1 MKKIMKKVL
10 SLALV
15 VALAIAPMTV
25 MASGS
30 GTESDP
36 VVLENATTTITTD
49 GTGNP
54 VYYVYNAPVAADY
67 EITVTGTGEDS
78 FGYTIY
84 NPRFGREVETYA
96 YGLTFTVFSEQTDEV
111 KFNVFDYVAEEL
123 TVTITMIEGT
133 EVGGGNV
140 GGATGATPDDAIELT
155 ESPSYLTIP
164 GGGTTV
170 YYKVAVEEEAAY
182 TLELSNRFGVGFD
195 LYLLNPRFGQY
206 GYYGSADNGVL
217 TVEFSAT
224 STDYIFGIGNPED
237 MELAVQVTLTKEG
250 GDEAGSENS
259 IDNPEV
265 ITEMGTYDSTMPAGA
280 FSYWYQW
287 TAAEAGVLTVTTTN
301 ADGYAG
307 FTVNGD
313 WDCVTE
319 SLDNGGKVMVAA
331 GDVVVFYVS
340 PAGAST
346 VNMTASFEAGAVIEQ
361 DQEGPAEEETNYEM
375 IDVTIEIGAD
385 NEIPAPSSWEYTYTV
400 FEFAPT
406 STGKYTFASNDGL
419 IGIVSYNGMWIT
431 VGESTTQVDP
441 TSVTANEVVWSCT
454 DTNQSIWVAVMPNAN
469 VATLNVTREE
479 LDESGK
485 IDWVVYENKITPP
498 IYKYDGDVDKLL
510 ELYVDT
516 ADGKVDKAV
525 LGKDGYYHLNS
536 ENGEILYVNL
546 NDTLMSF
553 ATMATKGSIAAV
565 YQDEN
570 NKILEAIDFTEALLE
585 YFGVKDIA
593 ELEAKNFGTNPVIYP
608 LTEDLMTMFQKVG
621 ETNQWYGEGG
631 FVPGTLEEDAWM
643 FACYYVKGQTT
654 SSTPAPGQTSGA
666 AGGAT
671 QAPNTG
677 DNANVAVWAIAMVV
691 AAGAAF
697 VVAESKRRAR

>member
-36 VVLENATTTITTD
+36 VVLDNATTTITTD
-49 GTGNP
+49 GTGNS
-54 VYYVYNAPVAADY
+54 VYYLYNAPVAADY

-78 FGYTIY
+78 FGYKFY
-84 NPRFGREVETYA
+84 NPRLGREVENFA
-96 YGLTFTVFSEQTDEV
+96 YQLSFTVFSEQSDEV
-111 KFNVFDYVAEEL
+111 KFNVFDYAAEEL

-140 GGATGATPDDAIELT
+140 GGATGATPEDAIELT

-182 TLELSNRFGVGFD
+182 TLELYNRVGVGFD

-217 TVEFSAT
+217 TVEFTAT

-237 MELAVQVTLTKEG
+237 MELAVQVTLTKAG
-250 GDEAGSENS
+250 GAEAGSENS

-265 ITEMGTYDSTMPAGA
+265 ITEMGTYDSAMPADA

-331 GDVVVFYVS
+331 GDVVVFYVN

-361 DQEGPAEEETNYEM
+361 DQGGPGEEESNYEM
-375 IDVTIEIGAD
+375 IGVTIEIGAD
-385 NEIPAPSSWEYTYTV
+385 NEIPGPSSWEYTYTV

-441 TSVTANEVVWSCT
+441 TTVTENEFVWSCT
-454 DTNQSIWVAVMPNAN
+454 DVNQSIWVAVMPNAN
-469 VATLNVTREE
+469 VATLNVTRED
-479 LDESGK
+479 LDTSVEIPWTIYGNK
-485 IDWVVYENKITPP
+485 VTPNNFTFTGDENK
-498 IYKYDGDVDKLL
+498 LQ
-510 ELYVDT
+510 YVNVEDT
-516 ADGKVDKAV
+516 TVDKAV
-525 LGKDGYYHLNS
+525 LGNDGYYHLNKEDGPILFVDLDDQMMS
-536 ENGEILYVNL
+536 LAAMNDNGKLAYVVYEGAEVVSKTQY
-546 NDTLMSF
+546 ND
-553 ATMATKGSIAAV
+553 A
-565 YQDEN
+565 
-570 NKILEAIDFTEALLE
+570 FTA
-585 YFGVKDIA
+585 YYACADKDTG
-593 ELEAKNFGTNPVIYP
+593 LYP
-608 LTEDLMTMFQKVG
+608 LTEDLMTMYKNIG
-621 ETNQWYGEGG
+621 ITNEWYSGTG
-631 FVPGTLEEDAWM
+631 FVTLGTEEDAWM
-643 FACYYVKGQTT
+643 FACYYDEAITSLAPSTGGSTGST
-654 SSTPAPGQTSGA
+654 SSPQ
-666 AGGAT
+666 
-671 QAPNTG
+671 TG
-677 DNANVAVWAIAMVV
+677 DNTNVVVWALAMMVGV
-691 AAGAAF
+691 AAAATSI
-697 VVAESKRRAR
+697 VLKKRER